1 MQVQIKQVDN
11 SLPLPEYKTE
21 GAVAF
26 DFVTR
31 ETTIVAPQSVARIP
45 GNVIIKTPPGYML
58 FIKDRS
64 STAMKKGLLLTA
76 GIVDQ
81 DYCGEN
87 DEILIQVYNFK
98 NEKIVVEKGERI
110 AQGIFVK
117 IEKADWVETTKMD
130 FVSRGGWG
138 TTG

>member
-1 MQVQIKQVDN
+1 MQVKIKRVD
-11 SLPLPEYKTE
+11 STLPLPEYKTP

-31 ETTIVAPQSVARIP
+31 EETTIEPHSVARVP
-45 GNVIIKTPPGYML
+45 GNVIIETPKGFML
-58 FIKDRS
+58 FVKDRG
-64 STAMKKGLLLTA
+64 STSYKKGLLCTA

-81 DYCGEN
+81 DFCGEA
-87 DEILIQVYNFK
+87 DEIMVQVYNFK
-98 NEKIVVEKGERI
+98 NEPVTVERGERI

-117 IEKADWVETTKMD
+117 IETAKWEEVNTMAET
-130 FVSRGGWG
+130 SRGGWG